1 MIDSDRF
8 RAVTR
13 TSSIALE
20 EVSVSS
26 AKAKGVIPKAKLIA
40 VESGEIFH
48 LDLWMLIFLFSLAD
62 LTLESYTNGLLK
74 TPKSQYESF

>member
-1 MIDSDRF
+1 
-8 RAVTR
+8 
-13 TSSIALE
+13 
-20 EVSVSS
+20 VSS

-62 LTLESYTNGLLK
+62 
-74 TPKSQYESF
+74 